1 MGKFTPTITTSVEP
15 HERIDADEYDL
26 EAQYVPEAHPITEA
40 VKTVLKEVKIEAK
53 TCCEETEPW
62 EEQYE
67 TSPAEYDTQR
77 LLTALGIAFLIGGL
91 AGTALFFTI
100 SGTVVE

>member
-1 MGKFTPTITTSVEP
+1 MGKFTPTISTSVEP

-26 EAQYVPEAHPITEA
+26 EAQEPITEA
-40 VKTVLKEVKIEAK
+40 VLKEVKIEAK
-53 TCCEETEPW
+53 TCCEAQSEPW

-77 LLTALGIAFLIGGL
+77 VLTALGIAFLIGAL
-91 AGTALFFTI
+91 AGTAVFFTI

>member
-26 EAQYVPEAHPITEA
+26 EAQHPITEA

-77 LLTALGIAFLIGGL
+77 VLTALGIAFLIGGL

>member
-1 MGKFTPTITTSVEP
+1 MGKFTPTVSTSVEA

-26 EAQYVPEAHPITEA
+26 EAQEPI
-40 VKTVLKEVKIEAK
+40 VQEVKIETK
-53 TCCEETEPW
+53 TCCEAQSEPW
-62 EEQYE
+62 EEQYD

-77 LLTALGIAFLIGGL
+77 VLTALGMAFLFGTL
-91 AGTALFFTI
+91 VGTAVFFTI

>member
-15 HERIDADEYDL
+15 HERIDADEY
-26 EAQYVPEAHPITEA
+26 VPEAHPITEA
-40 VKTVLKEVKIEAK
+40 VKTVLKEVKIEPK
-53 TCCEETEPW
+53 PCCEETEPW

>member
-1 MGKFTPTITTSVEP
+1 MGKFTPTVSTSVEA

-26 EAQYVPEAHPITEA
+26 EAQEPITEA
-40 VKTVLKEVKIEAK
+40 VKTVLKKVKIEAN
-53 TCCEETEPW
+53 TCCEGTEPW
-62 EEQYE
+62 EEQYD

-77 LLTALGIAFLIGGL
+77 VLTALGMAFLLGTL
-91 AGTALFFTI
+91 VGTAVFFTI

>member
-26 EAQYVPEAHPITEA
+26 EAQEPITEA

>member
-1 MGKFTPTITTSVEP
+1 MGKFTPTISTSVEP

-26 EAQYVPEAHPITEA
+26 EAQGPITEA
-40 VKTVLKEVKIEAK
+40 VKTVLKEVKIEAN
-53 TCCEETEPW
+53 TCCEARTEPW

-77 LLTALGIAFLIGGL
+77 VLTALGIAFLIGAL
-91 AGTALFFTI
+91 AGTAVFFTI